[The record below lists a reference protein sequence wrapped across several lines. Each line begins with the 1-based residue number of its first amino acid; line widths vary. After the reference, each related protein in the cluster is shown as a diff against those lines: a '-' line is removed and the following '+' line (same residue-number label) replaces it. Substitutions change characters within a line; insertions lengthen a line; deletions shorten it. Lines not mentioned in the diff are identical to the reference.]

1 MYSAYS
7 VEYAKLFTSLI
18 ASLSGTLKI
27 YCHGIVVFLKDS
39 IIKQIIKYQFMT
51 KKTFKKIAAWTGSI
65 TLLLVVILC
74 VHIYI
79 VTRPHPLDPHTR
91 AMARIDFK
99 QDLTGDDSTQITSW
113 LYLQKGI
120 DHVLCNPKNDIVVFT
135 FFPAQTTANKIV
147 ADFKS
152 SHNYKA
158 ERFVPTEADI
168 ASGCPMSS
176 TTTYKFYSFIKHVF

>member
-1 MYSAYS
+1 M
-7 VEYAKLFTSLI
+7 
-18 ASLSGTLKI
+18 GTIKI
-27 YCHGIVVFLKDS
+27 YCHGIVVFVNDS
-39 IIKQIIKYQFMT
+39 IIISIYNNQFMANQT
-51 KKTFKKIAAWTGSI
+51 LKKIAKWTAY
-65 TLLLVVILC
+65 TMLLLVVVLC

-79 VTRPHPLDPHTR
+79 VTRPKPIDAYTK

-99 QDLTGDDSTQITSW
+99 QDLTGNDSVLITSW
-113 LYLQKGI
+113 LYQQKGI

-158 ERFVPTEADI
+158 QRYVPTEAEI

-176 TTTYKFYSFIKHVF
+176 STSYKFYSFIKHVF